1 MSNTLALRNDAM
13 PETLGEII
21 QLGGILAASGY
32 FQDAKSEA
40 QAVAKLIAGREW
52 GIGPMSS
59 MTGIHVIQ
67 GKPTMGAGLIASQIK
82 RSGKYDFRVAEIT
95 DQACEIVFFQG
106 REEIGR
112 SRFTIEDA
120 RKAQVKNLDK
130 FTRNMLYARAMSNGA
145 RWFTPDAFT
154 GPVYTPEEMGAA
166 VEYDTEGQERVIV
179 EVVPTPQPEPEQPGA
194 SFDPTVAQPS
204 GRPTG
209 PKITNKANAV
219 KALLAARDRCEQL
232 VESGVIHLAG
242 CDEETSDKYDRAM
255 TLNPNDATPEQIQR
269 AANWLTK
276 FANVNEQQAQDAAT
290 VEA

>member
-1 MSNTLALRNDAM
+1 MNNALVLRNDAM

-95 DQACEIVFFQG
+95 DQACEIVFYQFSMMAK
-106 REEIGR
+106 EEIGR
-112 SRFTIEDA
+112 SRFTMEEA

-130 FTRNMLYARAMSNGA
+130 FPRNMLYARAMSNGA
-145 RWFTPDAFT
+145 RWFCPDAFT
-154 GPVYTPEEMGAA
+154 GPVYTPEELGAT
-166 VEYDTEGQERVIV
+166 VEYDNEGQERVIV
-179 EVVPTPQPEPEQPGA
+179 DVAPVDTETKPAPQQRVKVSRTGMEQRIKELRAEGN
-194 SFDPTVAQPS
+194 TVSLAAEWYDTDTKSLSDTDLLDFGKRLAQ
-204 GRPTG
+204 
-209 PKITNKANAV
+209 AV
-219 KALLAARDRCEQL
+219 KDAKTAHE
-232 VESGVIHLAG
+232 ESATLGEI
-242 CDEETSDKYDRAM
+242 ET
-255 TLNPNDATPEQIQR
+255 
-269 AANWLTK
+269 
-276 FANVNEQQAQDAAT
+276 
-290 VEA
+290 EA

>member
-1 MSNTLALRNDAM
+1 MNQLALRNDAM

-106 REEIGR
+106 KEEIGR

-154 GPVYTPEEMGAA
+154 GPIYTAEEMGAA

-179 EVVPTPQPEPEQPGA
+179 EIAPEPEQPGA
-194 SFDPTVAQPS
+194 SFDPSVPQPT
-204 GRPTG
+204 GRPTSA
-209 PKITNKANAV
+209 KITNRAAAV
-219 KALLAARDRCEQL
+219 KALLTARERCEQL
-232 VESGVIHLAG
+232 VESGVIDLAG
-242 CDEETSDKYDRAM
+242 CDEETADKYDRAF
-255 TLNPNDATPEQIQR
+255 TLDIKEATPEQIQG

-276 FANVNEQQAQDAAT
+276 FATANEQQAQDAGT
-290 VEA
+290 VEAT